1 LFAAVE
7 RPATMDRRTT
17 LGAGLILVGLILC
30 GLALAFPVDPVRVH
44 DTRGATN
51 MNVSVAEEYDYR
63 VVAYENLSERGQELY
78 VKTLENGGVYRV
90 PVGQGA
96 EDFAYP
102 DPAVIRSTNRS
113 LDYRGLLIERPANDG
128 HLPPA
133 DEHPSMAEDAPANES
148 TVTRYESMSTRT
160 TDPPLGSGAHVPR
173 LLALALGIGSLTAG
187 AYLLVSKP

>member
-1 LFAAVE
+1 ME
-7 RPATMDRRTT
+7 RRTT
-17 LGAGLILVGLILC
+17 FGVGLVLAGLLLC

-51 MNVSVAEEYDYR
+51 MNESVAEGYDYR
-63 VVAYENLSERGQELY
+63 VVEYENLSERGQELY

-96 EDFAYP
+96 EDFGYAAP
-102 DPAVIRSTNRS
+102 GERKA
-113 LDYRGLLIERPANDG
+113 YRGLLIERPANDS

-133 DEHPSMAEDAPANES
+133 DEHPSMAEDVPANES
-148 TVTRYESMSTRT
+148 TVTRYESMSTQTKR
-160 TDPPLGSGAHVPR
+160 PPVGSGAHLPR
-173 LLALALGIGSLTAG
+173 LLGLAAGIAALTAG